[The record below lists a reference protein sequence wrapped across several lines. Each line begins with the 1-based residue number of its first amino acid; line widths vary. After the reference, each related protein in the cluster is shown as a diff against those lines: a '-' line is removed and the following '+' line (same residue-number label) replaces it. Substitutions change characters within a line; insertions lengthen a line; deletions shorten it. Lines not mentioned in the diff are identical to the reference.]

1 MLISICVATYKRP
14 KRLRLLFEGLNKLTF
29 ERINCPKIEV
39 IVVDNDTAGLAN
51 QICAEIQPEF
61 RWTIKTGVE
70 SQRGITYARN
80 KSMSMV
86 SVDADFIAIVDDD
99 EIPESTWLEEL
110 LLVQQEYDS
119 DIVTGPVIPCFQ
131 DYEVPHWIVKG
142 KFFEQ
147 SRYQTGE
154 QRSVAFTNNVIVK
167 AEILR
172 NLNPVFDNRF
182 ATSGGSDCCLFLNLN
197 KAGYKIT
204 WADKAIVYDIILA
217 SRTNLKW
224 ILFRGYRE
232 WSNHSFI
239 EKELDPSFS
248 VQSVRILK
256 GLGLIGIGLLRLIPS
271 LLMGKAAF
279 VTSLLY
285 ISRGMG
291 TLGGLLEFF
300 YEEYADNSEK
310 DEKAQTFMRKGIYTK
325 R

>member
-14 KRLRLLFEGLNKLTF
+14 KRLRLLLEGLHKLTF

-51 QICAEIQPEF
+51 QICAEIQSEF
-61 RWTIKTGVE
+61 CWTIKTGVE

-86 SVDADFIAIVDDD
+86 SEDADFIAILDDD
-99 EIPESTWLEEL
+99 EIPEPNWLEEL

-119 DIVTGPVIPCFQ
+119 DIVTGPVIPYFQ
-131 DYEVPHWIVKG
+131 DYEVPQWVIRG
-142 KFFEQ
+142 NFFAPP
-147 SRYQTGE
+147 RYQTGE
-154 QRSVAFTNNVIVK
+154 RRSVAFTNNVLVK

-172 NLNPVFDNRF
+172 KLNPVFDNRF
-182 ATSGGSDCCLFLNLN
+182 AISGGSDCCLFLNLN

-204 WADKAIVYDIILA
+204 WADEAIVHDVILS
-217 SRTNLKW
+217 SRTNLRW

-232 WSNHSFI
+232 WSNHSSI
-239 EKELDPSFS
+239 EKELYPSFS
-248 VQSVRILK
+248 VQSIRIIK
-256 GLGLIGIGLLRLIPS
+256 GFGLIGIGLLRLIPS
-271 LLMGKAAF
+271 LLMEKAAF

-291 TLGGLLEFF
+291 TLGGLLGFF
-300 YEEYADNSEK
+300 YQEYKNIGNLTLAEE
-310 DEKAQTFMRKGIYTK
+310 
-325 R
+325 

>member
-14 KRLRLLFEGLNKLTF
+14 KRLRLLLEGLNKLTF
-29 ERINCPKIEV
+29 ERINCPEVEV

-51 QICAEIQPEF
+51 QICAEIQSGF

-110 LLVQQEYDS
+110 LVVQKEYDS

-131 DYEVPHWIVKG
+131 EDYQVPHWIVKG
-142 KFFEQ
+142 KFFEPP
-147 SRYQTGE
+147 RYQTGE

-172 NLNPVFDNRF
+172 KLNPVFDNRF

-232 WSNHSFI
+232 WSNHSSI
-239 EKELDPSFS
+239 EKELYPSFS
-248 VQSVRILK
+248 VQSIRILK
-256 GLGLIGIGLLRLIPS
+256 GFGLIGIGLIRLIPS
-271 LLMGKAAF
+271 LLIEKAAV

-285 ISRGMG
+285 IFRGMG
-291 TLGGLLEFF
+291 TLGGLLGFF
-300 YEEYADNSEK
+300 YEEYKNIGNFTLAE
-310 DEKAQTFMRKGIYTK
+310 E
-325 R
+325 